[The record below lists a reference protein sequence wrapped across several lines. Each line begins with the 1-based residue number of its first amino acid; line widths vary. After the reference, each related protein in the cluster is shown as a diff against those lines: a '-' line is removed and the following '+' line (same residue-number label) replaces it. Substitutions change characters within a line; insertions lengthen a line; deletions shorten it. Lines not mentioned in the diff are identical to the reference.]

1 MVESFVAKK
10 KTESLDGTLADV
22 LFCNVGACLIHLR
35 PLILMDNDI
44 QSRTTRLTPSVSGNW
59 ARESCGRV
67 SFNIPALFPSTLN
80 ADGTLK
86 FLFHSLALSL
96 SLFLVSSI
104 RFVSIAKGMTSSQN
118 VRAPHPSVSIEISG
132 NCVATV
138 WSRSTIR
145 VVSNQIQ
152 TQYVCRLTSATGF
165 CDWRSVRADIHFL
178 HLYRRHIWLN
188 NTFDEQKGWKKY
200 YEIKFIF
207 VFFWKTVRVIMLMC
221 QASSRKRVGLFDLL
235 TNGFRTIDVFQR

>member
-1 MVESFVAKK
+1 MRFSVMLE
-10 KTESLDGTLADV
+10 LV
-22 LFCNVGACLIHLR
+22 LFIYGHWYWWTMIFNHGRLVLLHQCQGIELV
-35 PLILMDNDI
+35 
-44 QSRTTRLTPSVSGNW
+44 SRVEGFRLTFP
-59 ARESCGRV
+59 R
-67 SFNIPALFPSTLN
+67 SFPPRWMPMEHWNSFSTL
-80 ADGTLK
+80 L
-86 FLFHSLALSL
+86 LFLSL
-96 SLFLVSSI
+96 SLLVSSI

-152 TQYVCRLTSATGF
+152 TQYVCRLTSSTGF

-188 NTFDEQKGWKKY
+188 NTFDERKGWKKY

-207 VFFWKTVRVIMLMC
+207 VFFW
-221 QASSRKRVGLFDLL
+221 
-235 TNGFRTIDVFQR
+235 

>member
-96 SLFLVSSI
+96 SLSFS
-104 RFVSIAKGMTSSQN
+104 
-118 VRAPHPSVSIEISG
+118 
-132 NCVATV
+132 
-138 WSRSTIR
+138 
-145 VVSNQIQ
+145 
-152 TQYVCRLTSATGF
+152 
-165 CDWRSVRADIHFL
+165 
-178 HLYRRHIWLN
+178 YRRFGLCRS
-188 NTFDEQKGWKKY
+188 QKGWHQAKTSEHRIHQSALKFR
-200 YEIKFIF
+200 EIA
-207 VFFWKTVRVIMLMC
+207 L
-221 QASSRKRVGLFDLL
+221 QLFDHVPRSVSSLIRSRHNMSAAWL
-235 TNGFRTIDVFQR
+235 VRLASVIGDPFGLIYTFYICIVDIFG